1 MMNPPLLSIGMPVYN
16 SEDCIGRAIESLLE
30 QTYPNMEIVISDNCS
45 TDRTKEICLSYAA
58 ADNRIRYHRNAID
71 IGKEPNF
78 LRVLELA
85 TGEYFI
91 WNCGDDDR
99 PAGSLEELMKAML
112 RSPQAV
118 MAHGPVIAK
127 ALRSTTILSNCMDL
141 MQQDPSERVRR
152 YAGKVEHN
160 AIQYGLYKTAVL
172 KRAFLTTDFM
182 RNQYGHDF
190 LLCMQMCL
198 LGPVEYSPAP
208 MIVYWEKGMHPTQNP
223 MGKGRAVTLWN
234 LLTVGEAVGKVWI
247 TLLSGCYYLLR
258 PHEVRLSIR
267 IRALIAFVG
276 SFVRRYSRRLL
287 TDAILIAAFP
297 LRRLVAWTWPL
308 ARRLPLLLTLGNKL
322 KVRGSL

>member
-1 MMNPPLLSIGMPVYN
+1 MNLPLLSVGMPVYN

-30 QTYPNMEIVISDNCS
+30 QAYPNLEIVISDNCS
-45 TDRTKEICLSYAA
+45 TDKTREICLKYAA
-58 ADNRIRYHRNAID
+58 ADNRIRYHRNMID

-85 TGEYFI
+85 TGEYFL

-99 PAGSLEELMKAML
+99 PAGSLEALMKAML

-127 ALRSTTILSNCMDL
+127 AIRSTTILPNRMDL
-141 MQQDPSERVRR
+141 MTQDPSGRVKR
-152 YAGKVEHN
+152 YVGNVEHN
-160 AIQYGLYKTAVL
+160 AIQYALYKTSAL

-258 PHEVRLSIR
+258 PYEVRLSIR
-267 IRALIAFVG
+267 IKSLIAFVG
-276 SFVRRYSRRLL
+276 AFVRRYSRRLL
-287 TDAILIAAFP
+287 NDAILIAAFP

-308 ARRLPLLLTLGNKL
+308 ARRLPLLLTLGHKL
-322 KVRGSL
+322 KVRDSL